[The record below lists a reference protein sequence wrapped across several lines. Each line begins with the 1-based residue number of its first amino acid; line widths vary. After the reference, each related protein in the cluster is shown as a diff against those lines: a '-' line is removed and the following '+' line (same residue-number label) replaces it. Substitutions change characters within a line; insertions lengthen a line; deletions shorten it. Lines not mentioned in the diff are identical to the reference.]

1 VEPASA
7 SKPKRTIEEAVH
19 YALGARVRV
28 EILTILNDGPASH
41 SELAKLTGLGVSRI
55 GHHIQEMVDSGC
67 IELAGIEP
75 ARNQNV
81 HVYRAVARAFVSDE
95 QAEQLSDEANNEIAA
110 YILQAI
116 MAEALSSLWA
126 GKLNARQCKVWAGW
140 RASNLDAQG
149 QQEVH
154 DEKVDHYQR
163 VLDIEARA
171 ADRMAESGE
180 TGTPTI
186 TASLSFE
193 RSREKRAPVHPVRG
207 KAD

>member
-67 IELAGIEP
+67 IELAGIER

-81 HVYRAVARAFVSDE
+81 HIYRAVERAFVSDE

-116 MAEALSSLWA
+116 MAEALASLWA
-126 GKLNARQCKVWAGW
+126 GKLNARQRKVWAGW
-140 RASNLDAQG
+140 RAMNLDAQG
-149 QQEVH
+149 QEELH
-154 DEKVDHYQR
+154 EEKVDHYQR

-171 ADRMAESGE
+171 ADRLAESGE

-193 RSREKRAPVHPVRG
+193 RSREKRAPVQSIRG
-207 KAD
+207 KTD